1 MGEPDTA
8 LFGRVLHIPRAVFAR
23 HIQQGN
29 SDEPPNGEYW
39 EARITANNSSHTQFD
54 IVLTVLDTGE
64 GDEEE
69 LVASLKQLREWAVLN
84 EDEDRATFAQRP
96 VDLDKAA
103 AAKRAAT
110 NKKRGR
116 TAPDMFA
123 SPVKGQ
129 RYCQPPHL
137 PASITHITFGR
148 LVVSSPGRDLSL
160 AFMEA
165 HFDYDEPVYAEP
177 PSRQPTPQKKRVA
190 QPLDWVR
197 NNWTCD
203 VKCGQCASNKEALP
217 LLAAALVTCNK
228 SCTFDC
234 ARTVCDAAR
243 KQARSLRHDAYTQ
256 GTTLHH

>member
-8 LFGRVLHIPRAVFAR
+8 LFSRVLHIPRAVFAR

-69 LVASLKQLREWAVLN
+69 QVANLKQLREWAVLD

-96 VDLDKAA
+96 VDLHKAA

-116 TAPDMFA
+116 TAPDIFA

-129 RYCQPPHL
+129 RYCQPRQ
-137 PASITHITFGR
+137 THAI
-148 LVVSSPGRDLSL
+148 
-160 AFMEA
+160 
-165 HFDYDEPVYAEP
+165 
-177 PSRQPTPQKKRVA
+177 
-190 QPLDWVR
+190 
-197 NNWTCD
+197 
-203 VKCGQCASNKEALP
+203 
-217 LLAAALVTCNK
+217 
-228 SCTFDC
+228 
-234 ARTVCDAAR
+234 
-243 KQARSLRHDAYTQ
+243 
-256 GTTLHH
+256 